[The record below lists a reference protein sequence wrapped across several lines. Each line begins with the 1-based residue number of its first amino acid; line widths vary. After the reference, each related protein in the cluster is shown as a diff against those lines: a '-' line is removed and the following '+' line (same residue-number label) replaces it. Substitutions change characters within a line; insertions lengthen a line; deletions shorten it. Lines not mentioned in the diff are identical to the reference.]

1 MPVARY
7 ARKAKPVAILVLKR
21 PTTVLNLR
29 GVLVMVSGGKSDIQ
43 VVVIPSKFENT
54 NDDAREFT

>member
-1 MPVARY
+1 MG
-7 ARKAKPVAILVLKR
+7 ILVLKR

-29 GVLVMVSGGKSDIQ
+29 GVLVMGGGGKSDIQ

>member
-1 MPVARY
+1 MGTLNANTNVAF
-7 ARKAKPVAILVLKR
+7 VLKR

-29 GVLVMVSGGKSDIQ
+29 GVLVMVSGEKSGIQ
-43 VVVIPSKFENT
+43 VVVIPSKSEDT